1 MRIYLHSAYVR
12 VFSVHKVDS
21 KPSAQAHSSQTTDAP
36 SVSESDSNLETSR
49 FASETLESER
59 ESLNAYKQATANA
72 KSAPQIV
79 IDPPGIQ
86 GHGDADTIRTEEEQS
101 TCTVH
106 KSTCAC
112 SMAFSF
118 LYQHCIKHTNP

>member
-1 MRIYLHSAYVR
+1 MSDGP
-12 VFSVHKVDS
+12 STSEGDS
-21 KPSAQAHSSQTTDAP
+21 S
-36 SVSESDSNLETSR
+36 LETSR

-86 GHGDADTIRTEEEQS
+86 GHGDADNARSEEEQS
-101 TCTVH
+101 EYQFNVI
-106 KSTCAC
+106 STK
-112 SMAFSF
+112 
-118 LYQHCIKHTNP
+118 LYYYIYV

>member
-1 MRIYLHSAYVR
+1 L
-12 VFSVHKVDS
+12 DS
-21 KPSAQAHSSQTTDAP
+21 KSSLQTQSNLSDVPSA
-36 SVSESDSNLETSR
+36 SEGDSNLETSR

-72 KSAPQIV
+72 KAAPQII

-101 TCTVH
+101 
-106 KSTCAC
+106 
-112 SMAFSF
+112 MF
-118 LYQHCIKHTNP
+118 LSNESIATIDLDFLLNNINF

>member
-1 MRIYLHSAYVR
+1 MRIHLHLVTYVYQFSIR
-12 VFSVHKVDS
+12 EFVSVHKVDS
-21 KPSAQAHSSQTTDAP
+21 KPSAQAQSNQSTDAP
-36 SVSESDSNLETSR
+36 SVSEGDLETSR

-86 GHGDADTIRTEEEQS
+86 GHGDTDTVRVEEEQS
-101 TCTVH
+101 TCAIQSV
-106 KSTCAC
+106 CVC
-112 SMAFSF
+112 SVVSF
-118 LYQHCIKHTNP
+118 VTS